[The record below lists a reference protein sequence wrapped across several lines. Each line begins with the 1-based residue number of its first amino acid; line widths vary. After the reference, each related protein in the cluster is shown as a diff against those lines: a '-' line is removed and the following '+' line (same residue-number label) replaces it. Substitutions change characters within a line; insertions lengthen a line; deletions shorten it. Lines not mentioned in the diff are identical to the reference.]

1 MGTALVCLIHL
12 HLLTAMSVL
21 FRKPQRISITVNHQL
36 YQKLVASSDLQ
47 GRSISNL
54 AAFLLEN
61 ALETISGQTPSPQAL
76 SATGG
81 VHRQG
86 AFQPGSML
94 RR

>member
-1 MGTALVCLIHL
+1 MCLIYL
-12 HLLTAMSVL
+12 YLLIAMSVH
-21 FRKPQRISITVNHQL
+21 FRKPQRICITVNHQL
-36 YQKLVASSDLQ
+36 YQTLVASSDLQ

-61 ALETISGQTPSPQAL
+61 ALEMVSGQTPSPQAL
-76 SATGG
+76 SAAGG